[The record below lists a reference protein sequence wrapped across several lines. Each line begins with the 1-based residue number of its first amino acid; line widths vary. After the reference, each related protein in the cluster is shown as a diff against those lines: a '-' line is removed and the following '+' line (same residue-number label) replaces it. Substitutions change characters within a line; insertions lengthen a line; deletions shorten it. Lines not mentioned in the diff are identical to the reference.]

1 MTNVYRF
8 MYLVFDC
15 HLLLLTKSW
24 HLIHTIFLNIFPHK
38 STLLM
43 YINIIQI
50 SKKKNFMTAVFNNL
64 NFKFWIFI
72 LLVILW
78 LKGVW
83 NTTKDNFL
91 YTLNW
96 TYITFISYLKQGNLF
111 PMSKQSCITLSR
123 YTIYAL
129 NTLWLRVSHYLMPPL
144 VKKFTPSLLISQYNL
159 VLQAT
164 WVVDIFIIFMQW
176 FWHSA
181 VIRIKHCC
189 SRWREKRN
197 RVGLTGTRPPP
208 RCHCPSSPRS
218 PFLKNVPSRST
229 EYAVS

>member
-15 HLLLLTKSW
+15 HLLLLTKSR

-50 SKKKNFMTAVFNNL
+50 SKKKNSLLVFNNL
-64 NFKFWIFI
+64 NFKFCILI
-72 LLVILW
+72 LLVILR

-83 NTTKDNFL
+83 NTTKDNSL
-91 YTLNW
+91 YTLDW
-96 TYITFISYLKQGNLF
+96 TWITFISYLKQGNLF

-129 NTLWLRVSHYLMPPL
+129 NTLRLRVSHYLMPPL
-144 VKKFTPSLLISQYNL
+144 VKKFTPSLLAS
-159 VLQAT
+159 
-164 WVVDIFIIFMQW
+164 IIL
-176 FWHSA
+176 
-181 VIRIKHCC
+181 CY
-189 SRWREKRN
+189 KRH
-197 RVGLTGTRPPP
+197 G
-208 RCHCPSSPRS
+208 
-218 PFLKNVPSRST
+218 
-229 EYAVS
+229 

>member
-15 HLLLLTKSW
+15 HLLLLTKST

-96 TYITFISYLKQGNLF
+96 T
-111 PMSKQSCITLSR
+111 
-123 YTIYAL
+123 
-129 NTLWLRVSHYLMPPL
+129 
-144 VKKFTPSLLISQYNL
+144 
-159 VLQAT
+159 
-164 WVVDIFIIFMQW
+164 
-176 FWHSA
+176 
-181 VIRIKHCC
+181 
-189 SRWREKRN
+189 
-197 RVGLTGTRPPP
+197 
-208 RCHCPSSPRS
+208 
-218 PFLKNVPSRST
+218 
-229 EYAVS
+229 